1 MVYLPH
7 VTRWTQAD
15 TAATCRRRA
24 AYLCYQL
31 FQTPTLN
38 SHLRWQ
44 LKSSFTLDIQQG
56 STSQTTL
63 TLSAL

>member
-7 VTRWTQAD
+7 VTRWTQAN
-15 TAATCRRRA
+15 TAATCCRRA

-44 LKSSFTLDIQQG
+44 LKTGSTLDIQQG